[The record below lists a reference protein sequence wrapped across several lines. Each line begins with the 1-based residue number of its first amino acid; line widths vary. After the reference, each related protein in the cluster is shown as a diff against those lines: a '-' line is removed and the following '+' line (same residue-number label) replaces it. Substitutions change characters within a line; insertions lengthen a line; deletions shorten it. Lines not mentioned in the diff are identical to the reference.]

1 MLVKVKCSCLSL
13 IDQIQHVSVI
23 TCVRLYLSPLLIKAH
38 VQTLTCHDVLAR
50 CSKSSFIR
58 SDKMC
63 MKHFKH
69 TKLTL
74 ASMYLLPHMND
85 EHNSEHTTDLCRLH
99 Y

>member
-1 MLVKVKCSCLSL
+1 MRVKV
-13 IDQIQHVSVI
+13 
-23 TCVRLYLSPLLIKAH
+23 LLIKAH

-50 CSKSSFIR
+50 CSKFSFIR
-58 SDKMC
+58 SEQMC
-63 MKHFKH
+63 VKHFKH

-74 ASMYLLPHMND
+74 ASVYLLPHMND